1 VSCEHSLIFPLF
13 KIDYFK
19 NIYIYIYFK
28 IDKKNAKVALRNVK
42 THNVDFVK
50 DNFGRV
56 GPKIIST

>member
-1 VSCEHSLIFPLF
+1 MSCEHSLIFPLF
-13 KIDYFK
+13 KIDSFK
-19 NIYIYIYFK
+19 NIYIFFK